1 MAGSRAMAGE
11 RDCARSL
18 MQAVAVNEEI
28 KRIVRTAFSVN
39 LMALNAIF
47 LARRAGSSALGF
59 RVLSGELR
67 DFIHQLQHAMERLR
81 TLTAEIVR
89 AVTEDAS
96 RTRIEQTLMRARSL
110 TGPESPGGLARLER
124 ALAEHA
130 KDAERRRRAL
140 AGTRRSFAQ
149 TLSEAETLAQFGA
162 VLARTSRIEAAYGG
176 PHAASLSQVAE
187 EFGATVQQ
195 IIDSID
201 TLKRHARE
209 AEQ

>member
-1 MAGSRAMAGE
+1 MAGGH
-11 RDCARSL
+11 DGARNL

-81 TLTAEIVR
+81 ALTAEVVR

-96 RTRIEQTLMRARSL
+96 HSRIEQTLLRASSL
-110 TGPESPGGLARLER
+110 TGPGSPGGLARLDQALVRHAEDARHRSR
-124 ALAEHA
+124 ALA
-130 KDAERRRRAL
+130 R
-140 AGTRRSFAQ
+140 TRRSLVQ
-149 TLSEAETLAQFGA
+149 TLTEAETLAQFGA

-201 TLKRHARE
+201 TLKRHAKE